1 MAKSIVNYVFVHD
14 RNIKNLFMQKSLE
27 LKSNMFYCSKF
38 VCCRDPELTDFE
50 KGDDIINLYNEKYK
64 DLNGIIRL
72 ITGIME
78 MFNRPDMTD
87 PYDFIGIQRCS
98 VVYGFDFMDALD
110 QVDESKLYFA
120 VTKKQTI
127 TRFQNMLQ
135 WKSDWWD
142 KALANLD
149 FLFKK
154 MQTVQEIDQ
163 GILEFVDWFYSCSD
177 RFQYLT
183 NFIVPRKML
192 GKIKE
197 IQSES
202 LLLWEKI
209 RVVSHKIQSCDSEM
223 GLDLGIVYSLDMYDA
238 IQEYFYCK
246 NIGVNNMEFG
256 QMKVLYRFEDDK
268 YHCRCK

>member
-1 MAKSIVNYVFVHD
+1 MVKSIVNYVFVHD

-27 LKSNMFYCSKF
+27 LKSNIFHCSKF

-72 ITGIME
+72 NTGIME
-78 MFNRPDMTD
+78 MFNHSDMTD

-98 VVYGFDFMDALD
+98 VVYGFNFMDALD

-120 VTKKQTI
+120 VTGNRTN

-135 WKSDWWD
+135 WKKHDWWD
-142 KALANLD
+142 KALVNLD
-149 FLFKK
+149 IIFKK
-154 MQTVQEIDQ
+154 MQAIQEIDQ
-163 GILEFVDWFYSCSD
+163 CILEFINWFYNCSD
-177 RFQYLT
+177 RFLYLT
-183 NFIVPRKML
+183 NFIFHRKML
-192 GKIKE
+192 EKIKE

-202 LLLWEKI
+202 LLMWEKI
-209 RVVSHKIQSCDSEM
+209 RSISHKIQSQNSEIQ
-223 GLDLGIVYSLDMYDA
+223 LDVIYSLDMYDA

-246 NIGVNNMEFG
+246 NIGVNNIEFN
-256 QMKVLYRFEDDK
+256 QMKLLYMFEEDK
-268 YHCRCK
+268 YHCRRK